1 MLYLFGISKKR
12 AFQMCMDW
20 GMLGDHI
27 FSEIEG
33 ASWMLLGF
41 WAVAE
46 CTSHQL
52 GFGRESGI
60 VPTNR
65 HYNKKHGRCNDVF

>member
-12 AFQMCMDW
+12 AFQICMGW
-20 GMLGDHI
+20 RVLRDHM
-27 FSEIEG
+27 FSEIR
-33 ASWMLLGF
+33 AQLSWMLLGF

-46 CTSHQL
+46 CTGHQL

-60 VPTNR
+60 VPTYR
-65 HYNKKHGRCNDVF
+65 HYNQKPWKVQ